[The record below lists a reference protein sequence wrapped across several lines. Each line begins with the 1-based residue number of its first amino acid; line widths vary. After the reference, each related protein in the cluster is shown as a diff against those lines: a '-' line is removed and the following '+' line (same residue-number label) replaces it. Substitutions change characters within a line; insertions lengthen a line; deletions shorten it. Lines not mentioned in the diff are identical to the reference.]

1 MSQMK
6 EQDKTAARDLS
17 QMEISMPYRE
27 FNDIRILTGLERRME
42 DINETLNTEIKR
54 TNER

>member
-1 MSQMK
+1 MK

-27 FNDIRILTGLERRME
+27 FNDHKDTYWA
-42 DINETLNTEIKR
+42 
-54 TNER
+54 

>member
-1 MSQMK
+1 MK
-6 EQDKTAARDLS
+6 EHDKTAARDLS